1 MDAAPPN
8 ETKEDNMAEVS
19 KLLQNIQ
26 KDLTEVKQ
34 DLKKTVKEE
43 KLENI
48 VTNIIKKL
56 IAENNKEREQVL
68 CAEMEKRCEALE
80 KKFTKR
86 VDRMAK
92 NIEVLEG
99 RVETLTEKYNECT
112 KEVRGMEK
120 ILRDS
125 QLAATEALRR
135 SNLNEQYSRKTN
147 FKIMGLPEEEKEN
160 TCEVVKSFLKKTAKV
175 ELPDREIIIAH
186 RIPGPKGKPRPII
199 VKVLNTSVKSRIMR
213 KRSTIKE
220 KGGGYRLADDVT
232 KPNGELIRKLL
243 EFEGIESAWYFNGAV
258 YGKYKD
264 KRIRFDI
271 CDNIEEK
278 LKHIK

>member
-1 MDAAPPN
+1 M
-8 ETKEDNMAEVS
+8 
-19 KLLQNIQ
+19 
-26 KDLTEVKQ
+26 
-34 DLKKTVKEE
+34 
-43 KLENI
+43 
-48 VTNIIKKL
+48 TNIIKKL

-92 NIEVLEG
+92 DIEVLEG

-199 VKVLNTSVKSRIMR
+199 V
-213 KRSTIKE
+213 
-220 KGGGYRLADDVT
+220 
-232 KPNGELIRKLL
+232 
-243 EFEGIESAWYFNGAV
+243 
-258 YGKYKD
+258 
-264 KRIRFDI
+264 
-271 CDNIEEK
+271 
-278 LKHIK
+278 